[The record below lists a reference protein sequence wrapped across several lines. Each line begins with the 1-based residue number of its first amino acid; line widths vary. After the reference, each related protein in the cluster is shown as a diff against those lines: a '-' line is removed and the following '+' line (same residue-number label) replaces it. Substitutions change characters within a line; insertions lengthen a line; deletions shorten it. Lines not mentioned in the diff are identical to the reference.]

1 MNDQVSN
8 VFQNDPGVNLNANNP
23 NVLNA
28 NANSNAN
35 ANANTINAGGVRNKT
50 VRQKAQQAQQQATN
64 NAGNVNAQAVNPQLI
79 GEYNADEF
87 MAKLMTGVGVLIKEK
102 VNVLE
107 EQMADHEE
115 VIQEQI
121 DQQNL
126 VIEQVNVTV
135 ANINA
140 TINDLRHQITYL
152 QKQNLQIADARGPT
166 RDKNRILH
174 CTGWA
179 LDNTGHPLKP
189 EANNETFAKLYEV
202 VEKVEHTGG
211 DDFIL
216 YTNAQYTYWAA
227 GKAIALH
234 WNQIRAVMPHLDI
247 RSRRERGRN
256 ADIGASRFHTCT
268 KGWEAAKYGNKS
280 TRLGNF

>member
-1 MNDQVSN
+1 MNDETRN
-8 VFQNDPGVNLNANNP
+8 PFQNDPGININANVINP
-23 NVLNA
+23 NATNA
-28 NANSNAN
+28 NAFNPNATN
-35 ANANTINAGGVRNKT
+35 ANAGGVKHKT
-50 VRQKAQQAQQQATN
+50 ATRKQQQAQQQANNNTGSN
-64 NAGNVNAQAVNPQLI
+64 NAPAVNPQLI
-79 GEYNADEF
+79 GEYNADDF
-87 MAKLMTGVGVLIKEK
+87 MAKLMTGVGALIKEK
-102 VNVLE
+102 VDVLE

-115 VIQEQI
+115 VVQEQI

-140 TINDLRHQITYL
+140 TINDLRHQITEL
-152 QKQNLQIADARGPT
+152 QQQNLHITDARGPT